1 MICSILYFVMD
12 DEFSTTPTTHLGE
25 SKAELFR
32 SYYARRGESGWNDSW
47 DYYLQVLSHLLPGL
61 EKRVAAA
68 ETCPF

>member
-32 SYYARRGESGWNDSW
+32 SYYAEGSLG
-47 DYYLQVLSHLLPGL
+47 GMI
-61 EKRVAAA
+61 A
-68 ETCPF
+68 ETTIYRC

>member
-32 SYYARRGESGWNDSW
+32 SYYARRESGWNDS
-47 DYYLQVLSHLLPGL
+47 
-61 EKRVAAA
+61 
-68 ETCPF
+68 